1 MKKEIDVVAAFIK
14 KENKVLLCQRNKD
27 DFYANLWEFP
37 GGGIEP
43 GESKTTAIEREI
55 FEETNLLVKAKNL
68 IHEFF
73 DENETLKIKVF
84 LFLCKIE
91 QGKAICQDCQDLGFF
106 SADEA
111 EKLKLAPVD
120 RKIFKHLEEENL
132 I

>member
-1 MKKEIDVVAAFIK
+1 MKKEIDVVAALIK
-14 KENKVLLCQRNKD
+14 SENKVLLCQRNID

-43 GESKTTAIEREI
+43 GESKTSAIEREI
-55 FEETNLLVKAKNL
+55 FEETNLKVKAKDL
-68 IHEFF
+68 VHEFF

-84 LFLCKIE
+84 LFLCNIE

-106 SADEA
+106 SAEKI
-111 EKLKLAPVD
+111 EKLNLAPVD
-120 RKIFKHLEEENL
+120 RKIFKYLKEENL